1 MLSHYIELELSMKE
15 IIVEYLLNS
24 CKLLLI
30 KVGYCIVNKISQFI
44 VNKFSLFFKLLTF
57 FFLGTVCYLR
67 AMILICK
74 FNKYTVFSISLCC
87 VDEECSI
94 LIIFIASILQE

>member
-1 MLSHYIELELSMKE
+1 MTVTLLVIICPFYAQIHDQSMLSHYIELELSMKE

-57 FFLGTVCYLR
+57 FPWYRML
-67 AMILICK
+67 
-74 FNKYTVFSISLCC
+74 
-87 VDEECSI
+87 
-94 LIIFIASILQE
+94 